1 MNPEPDQRIVRR
13 ARLEIDF
20 ARRDAYL
27 ALLKEEIEASIRLE
41 PGVLMLH
48 ATSPRDAPHII
59 ELLEVYASQAAYEA
73 HIASPHFLKYK
84 AGTQDMV
91 LSLALTE
98 ADPILLAAK
107 PAR

>member
-1 MNPEPDQRIVRR
+1 MDQRVVRQ
-13 ARLEIDF
+13 ARLEIDP

-48 ATSPRDAPHII
+48 ATSPKNAPHRI

-84 AGTQDMV
+84 AGTLDMV
-91 LSLALTE
+91 LSLELAE

-107 PAR
+107 PAP